1 MWVLINNVPINI
13 FNDLNVST
21 IIKFDSE
28 WVEAN
33 KFYYKDHQRFRVQS
47 MVFDLATKKKWLE
60 IEKMDKDFSNVVRS
74 DGSTYYSPKFIQTH
88 ENSIMWDGNEFFN
101 IKNGYVFCV
110 SDNRHFVLSDLYET
124 EDAAQEAYNKML
136 STINKIVARLQR
148 ITI

>member
-1 MWVLINNVPINI
+1 MWVLINNVPINV
-13 FNDLNVST
+13 FDDLNVST

-33 KFYYKDHQRFRVQS
+33 KFYYKDNQHFRAKS

-60 IEKMDKDFSNVVRS
+60 IEKMDKVFKNVIRS
-74 DGSTYYSPKFIQTH
+74 DGSSYHSPEFIQKH
-88 ENSIMWDGNEFFN
+88 ENSIMWDSNEFFN
-101 IKNGYVFCV
+101 IKTGYVFCV
-110 SDNRHFVLSDLYET
+110 SDKSHFVLSDLYET